1 MMIAIID
8 IPRIIPNLVNSKF
21 IFTLEAS
28 AKRPVKLNPAQASLL
43 IDAKVINV
51 IIASTNK
58 YYRCNNS

>member
-21 IFTLEAS
+21 ILTLEAS

-43 IDAKVINV
+43 IDAKVMNV
-51 IIASTNK
+51 IIAK
-58 YYRCNNS
+58 H